1 MQIKIIYSIC
11 MPFIISHTLVLR
23 PVLVRRSSYALLE
36 KTGEMLRI
44 LKSHFISY
52 FADRTAGVEHLI
64 LRHVNQ
70 HLLYMFLSRF
80 ACFLFNQVA
89 QVICGKM

>member
-11 MPFIISHTLVLR
+11 MPSIISHTLVLR
-23 PVLVRRSSYALLE
+23 PVLVRRSSYAFLE

-44 LKSHFISY
+44 LKSQFISY
-52 FADRTAGVEHLI
+52 FADRTAGVEHLF

-70 HLLYMFLSRF
+70 HQLYMFLSRF

-89 QVICGKM
+89 